1 MNWSASRHSWVLKRL
16 RQSLF
21 GALAVVV
28 LTLISSAIPQ
38 RAASAVNRN
47 HPRLL
52 FTSADIP
59 ALQAKVR
66 DGQGYD
72 DVEYTKTVSTANSL
86 LGLSGSSLIG
96 AYQGI
101 YNITQ
106 LGMVYRLALDGDAN
120 KVNYQSKCQQAMAY
134 LASTYGPE
142 AANAHNSSL
151 RLIALSLGFDLCYDD
166 LPNGDPT
173 PVGRQAIIDEILAYL
188 NPDPNYQTSGTWFDW
203 WTRATPPYTSN
214 KGIILGSS
222 MGLGSIVLRGE
233 TVDTA
238 TLDSALAWGHTM
250 VLNNLAAEFDTDGSA
265 KEGELYGPF
274 ATRYLIP
281 YVEARQ
287 RYDGVDLSTRDEIRN
302 YGNWLAYTVLPTSGG
317 IATQSNN
324 GNYSEIPV
332 AWNDTYQNW
341 AQTKYNSQ
349 LARWVWEHTS
359 GQRDYTFQRDRM
371 AMLLWNQGPA
381 TVNPQDLLP
390 DSMLFR
396 GRGFYF
402 YRTGWPA
409 LGQNASDDTLFTFFA
424 GTFGGGHLQEDQA
437 AFSLFSKRYW
447 FSRDSAGSQAA
458 KESEAHN
465 LVFIDNAGLHNAGS
479 SIGIDGS
486 LPAWNLNPFADYL
499 QADTKNAYSTY
510 SPLNRPDYPWPGTDW
525 SWGYFGANPVL
536 KANRHLLTM
545 KASAEAPEYFVVFD
559 DIDKNGST
567 HTYDWTFHTEPG
579 ATLNTTTNPAVITG
593 VPSSRKLKLYFVNPT
608 FASLAFS
615 SANYPLSAADP
626 DLLRLK
632 ATVTGV
638 VNPLFVVA
646 MQPVIDGT
654 TPEPVR
660 SIPSGVTG
668 ALAARFAWATV
679 TDDAYA
685 RTGATISHGTL
696 SSDAAVLAVR
706 RNASGTLTKFQL
718 GQGTS
723 LTDNGRTY
731 VTVTG
736 GTASVASDGTTV
748 SVSNP
753 ALQYVIYEPGVTTVV
768 TNHQAVAFTKAG
780 DFIYVNTSAPLT
792 VTDGSVT
799 AGPGQTSATITWTTN
814 IAADSQVEYGPTA
827 AYGSTSLLN
836 SAAVTDHAVTLT
848 GLTAGTL
855 YHYRVRSQSGSNTA
869 YSSDAQFTTQAAP
882 VPDTTAPAA
891 VTDLRAG

>member
-1 MNWSASRHSWVLKRL
+1 MKRFSGI
-16 RQSLF
+16 RT
-21 GALAVVV
+21 AVVPWVAIAGLTVV
-28 LTLISSAIPQ
+28 LALGPAGSQPV
-38 RAASAVNRN
+38 RAGARA

-52 FTSADIP
+52 FTAADIGT
-59 ALQAKVR
+59 LQAKVR

-72 DVEYTKTVSTANSL
+72 DAEYTRTIATANGL
-86 LGLSGSSLIG
+86 LGLSGASLIG

-134 LASTYGPE
+134 VASTYGPE

-166 LPNGDPT
+166 LPDGDPT
-173 PVGRQAIIDEILAYL
+173 PSGRQAIIDEILTYL

-203 WTRATPPYTSN
+203 WNRATPPYTSN

-233 TVDTA
+233 TGDTA
-238 TLDSALAWGHTM
+238 TLDSALSWGHTM
-250 VLNNLAAEFDTDGSA
+250 VLNNIAAEFDTDGSA

-324 GNYSEIPV
+324 GNYSEFPV

-359 GQRDYTFQRDRM
+359 GQHDYTYQRDRM

-381 TVNPQDLLP
+381 TVNPQELLP

-402 YRTGWPA
+402 YRSGWPA
-409 LGQNASDDTLFTFFA
+409 LGQTTSDDTLFTFFA
-424 GTFGGGHLQEDQA
+424 GSFGGGHLQEDQA
-437 AFSLFSKRYW
+437 AFSLFSKQYW

-486 LPAWNLNPFADYL
+486 IPAWNLNPFADYL
-499 QADTKNAYSTY
+499 QADTKNAYATH
-510 SPLNRPDYPWPGTDW
+510 SPLNDPDYPWPGTDW
-525 SWGYFGANPVL
+525 SWGYWGANPVL
-536 KANRHLLTM
+536 KADRHLLTM

-567 HTYDWTFHTEPG
+567 HTYDWTFHTEVG
-579 ATLNTTTNPAVITG
+579 ATLSTTANPVVITG
-593 VPSSRKLKLYFVNPT
+593 APSSRKLKLYFANPT
-608 FASLAFS
+608 FATLAFS

-638 VNPLFVVA
+638 VNPQFMVA
-646 MQPVIDGT
+646 VQPLIDGT
-654 TPEPVR
+654 TLEPVR
-660 SIPSGVTG
+660 SVPSGVTG
-668 ALAARFAWATV
+668 ALAAQFAWATV
-679 TDDAYA
+679 TDDVYA

-706 RNASGTLTKFQL
+706 RDASGALTKFQL

-723 LTDNGRTY
+723 LTDNGQTY

-736 GTASVASDGTTV
+736 GTASVASDGITV
-748 SVSNP
+748 SVSDP
-753 ALQYVIYEPGVTTVV
+753 ALQYVIDGPNVTAVV
-768 TNHQAVAFTKAG
+768 SNHQPIAFQKVG
-780 DFIYVNTSAPLT
+780 GLVYVNALPPAPLT
-792 VTDGSVT
+792 ISGLQAFAASGQQATVSWTTSASAVGQVAYGTTVSYGSVSST
-799 AGPGQTSATITWTTN
+799 TPAGTQHL
-814 IAADSQVEYGPTA
+814 IALSGL
-827 AYGSTSLLN
+827 SL
-836 SAAVTDHAVTLT
+836 
-848 GLTAGTL
+848 GTL
-855 YHYRVRSQSGSNTA
+855 YHYRVHAIAGGSET
-869 YSSDAQFTTQAAP
+869 YSSDQTFTVTVDSTP
-882 VPDTTAPAA
+882 PAA
-891 VTDLRAG
+891 VSDLRVPS